1 MEFCLAFKR
10 NLQADYVR
18 LSRVKVGL
26 DFFGGKV
33 AAVSVVAGSHFVFS
47 LNFTDSL
54 QALGVAKAVVGL
66 AFGDQLFGVFFV
78 KVKALALDVR
88 AVLAALVAAF
98 VPVNA

>member
-1 MEFCLAFKR
+1 MEFGLPFKR
-10 NLQADYVR
+10 NLEADYVR
-18 LSRVKVGL
+18 LSRVQVGL

-33 AAVSVVAGSHFVFS
+33 AAVAVVAGSHFVFS
-47 LNFTDSL
+47 LNFSDAL
-54 QALGVAKAVVGL
+54 QALRVAKAVVGL
-66 AFGDQLFGVFFV
+66 ALGDQLFGVLFV